1 MIFFRKLMFIICVL
15 FASSI
20 AYADNHDTEKNIIE
34 KAKEINK
41 KVKKKQAL
49 QDSNISSETG
59 KEEPLP
65 LNDPFVG
72 DGSLSGGNSLSL
84 IADTE
89 EDKKGLSVF
98 NYKLVG
104 VIEGEDE
111 GYASLID
118 ENGTIIN
125 IGFYEELS
133 PGVRLIS
140 ISLKEVV
147 FERGEDS
154 LVAINF
160 KNQVIERNN

>member
-20 AYADNHDTEKNIIE
+20 AHADNHDTEKNIIE

>member
-1 MIFFRKLMFIICVL
+1 MFIICVL
-15 FASSI
+15 FIGSI
-20 AYADNHDTEKNIIE
+20 AYADNHDTEKNIVE

-41 KVKKKQAL
+41 KIKKQQAL
-49 QDSNISSETG
+49 QNENISSETD

-72 DGSLSGGNSLSL
+72 DGSLGGGNSLKL

-98 NYKLVG
+98 NYKLIG

-118 ENGTIIN
+118 ENGQVIN

-140 ISLKEVV
+140 ISLEEVV

-160 KNQVIERNN
+160 KNQIIERNN

>member
-160 KNQVIERNN
+160 KNQIIERNN

>member
-1 MIFFRKLMFIICVL
+1 MISFRNLIFIICIL
-15 FASSI
+15 IASSI
-20 AYADNHDTEKNIIE
+20 AHADNHDTEKNIVE

-41 KVKKKQAL
+41 KVKEQQAL
-49 QDSNISSETG
+49 QNSNIDSEIG

-72 DGSLSGGNSLSL
+72 DGSLGSGSTLKL
-84 IADTE
+84 VADTE
-89 EDKKGLSVF
+89 EDKKSLSVF

-111 GYASLID
+111 GYASLVD
-118 ENGTIIN
+118 ENGEIVN
-125 IGFYEELS
+125 ISFYEELS

-140 ISLKEVV
+140 ISSKEII

-160 KNQVIERNN
+160 KNQVIERNK

>member
-1 MIFFRKLMFIICVL
+1 MFIICVL
-15 FASSI
+15 FAGSI
-20 AYADNHDTEKNIIE
+20 AYADNHDTEKNIVE

-41 KVKKKQAL
+41 KVKKQQAL
-49 QDSNISSETG
+49 KNENISSETD

-72 DGSLSGGNSLSL
+72 DGSLSGGNSLKL

-98 NYKLVG
+98 NYKLIG

-118 ENGTIIN
+118 ENGQVIN
-125 IGFYEELS
+125 IGFYEELL

-140 ISLKEVV
+140 ISLQEVV

-160 KNQVIERNN
+160 KNQIIERNN

>member
-1 MIFFRKLMFIICVL
+1 MFIICVL
-15 FASSI
+15 FIGSI
-20 AYADNHDTEKNIIE
+20 AYADNHDTEKNIVE

-41 KVKKKQAL
+41 KIKKQQAL
-49 QDSNISSETG
+49 QNENISSETD

-72 DGSLSGGNSLSL
+72 DGSLSGGNSLKL

-98 NYKLVG
+98 NYKLIG

-118 ENGTIIN
+118 ENGQVIN

-160 KNQVIERNN
+160 KNQIIERNN

>member
-1 MIFFRKLMFIICVL
+1 MIFFRKLAFIICVL
-15 FASSI
+15 LASSI
-20 AYADNHDTEKNIIE
+20 AYADNHDTEQNIVE

-41 KVKKKQAL
+41 KIKKQQAL
-49 QDSNISSETG
+49 QNTNISSEIG

-72 DGSLSGGNSLSL
+72 DGSLSGGSSLKL

-89 EDKKGLSVF
+89 EDKKSLSVF

-118 ENGTIIN
+118 ENGVVIN
-125 IGFYEELS
+125 ISFYEELS

-140 ISLKEVV
+140 ISSKEVV

-160 KNQVIERNN
+160 KNQIIERSN